1 MARPSFIPAA
11 FVWGFL
17 GAVGVA
23 IVVTYWRIPPSEL
36 YHVSG
41 EGAAGGF
48 GRALVFLNFSAAL
61 VVLPLIAVAADRMRD
76 RRWAV
81 VTAIVGAAL
90 CAVVFWPGVVDQDN
104 LDPRLVNA
112 LPAIGVGIAL
122 VLTFASG
129 LFGVRARIHPAAAV
143 FAVVLLLLAIPWIA
157 AELGFYLDGVPVL
170 DRFLT
175 GTLYEGE
182 PAVHH
187 GHHHGLDGTLLALSA
202 LAVVPLVW
210 RMDVRPLRIAT
221 GLYVGLALAYGL
233 ANVANDAWYEQLGK
247 RGTVNWRIP
256 SVLNPKPSV
265 PWLLIVLAAL
275 VFAAAILRPRTTD
288 Y

>member
-1 MARPSFIPAA
+1 MTRPSFIPAA

-17 GAVGVA
+17 GAVTAA
-23 IVVTYWRIPPSEL
+23 IVVTYWRIPPAEL
-36 YHVSG
+36 YHVTGSG
-41 EGAAGGF
+41 AGGGF

-61 VVLPLIAVAADRMRD
+61 VVLPLIALSADRLRD

-81 VTAIVGAAL
+81 VAAIVGAVL
-90 CAVVFWPGVVDQDN
+90 CAVVFWPGVVEQDN

-122 VLTFASG
+122 VLTVAAG
-129 LFGVRARIHPAAAV
+129 LFRLRARIHPAAAV
-143 FAVVLLLLAIPWIA
+143 FSLALLLLGIPWIA

-170 DRFLT
+170 GRIFLT

-187 GHHHGLDGTLLALSA
+187 GHHHGMDGLLLALSA
-202 LAVVPLVW
+202 LAVVPLVR
-210 RMDVRPLRIAT
+210 RMDVEPLRIAT
-221 GLYVGLALAYGL
+221 SFFVGLQLAYGL
-233 ANVANDAWYEQLGK
+233 ANIANDAWFEQLGK
-247 RGTVNWRIP
+247 RGTVHWRIP
-256 SVLNPKPSV
+256 SVLNPTLSV
-265 PWLLIVLAAL
+265 AWLLILLAAV
-275 VFAAAILRPRTTD
+275 VFGAAILRRPAE